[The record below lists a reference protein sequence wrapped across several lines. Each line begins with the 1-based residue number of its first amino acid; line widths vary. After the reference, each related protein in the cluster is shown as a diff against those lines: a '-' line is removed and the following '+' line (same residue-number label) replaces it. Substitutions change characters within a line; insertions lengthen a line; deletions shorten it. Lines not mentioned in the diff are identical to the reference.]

1 MEGRGA
7 GGGRERRPAGQPEEN
22 GTPVRWVS
30 VGAVLEGI
38 RALAAGLGTT
48 FRHLFRPAFTEQY
61 PEFRRRLPERSR
73 ARIILTRDP
82 DGDER
87 CVACYLCSAVC
98 PVSCI
103 SMESAQRPD
112 GRRYA
117 PWFRINF
124 ARCIYCGL
132 CEEACPTLAIQL
144 TPEFEFCQRDLL
156 RFVHEKEDL
165 LVAHGGKHPHYS
177 YYRHAGV
184 EVAGPKGCHVNEDEP
199 INVRT
204 NLP

>member
-1 MEGRGA
+1 MRLPAEKDSLSPWEGFLA
-7 GGGRERRPAGQPEEN
+7 L
-22 GTPVRWVS
+22 VS
-30 VGAVLEGI
+30 GFATVLKH
-38 RALAAGLGTT
+38 
-48 FRHLFRPAFTEQY
+48 FFRPPVTEQY
-61 PEFRRRLPERSR
+61 PEYKRTLPARSR

-103 SMESAQRPD
+103 SMQSAERKD

-117 PWFRINF
+117 RWFRINF
-124 ARCIYCGL
+124 ARCIYCGF

-144 TPEFEFCQRDLL
+144 TPDFEFCKDDILKM
-156 RFVHEKEDL
+156 VYEKEDL
-165 LVAHGGKHPHYS
+165 LVDHGGKNRDYNF
-177 YYRHAGV
+177 YRHAGV
-184 EVAGPKGCHVNEDEP
+184 AMVGEKGTHINEEAPVD
-199 INVRT
+199 IKS

>member
-1 MEGRGA
+1 MTVIKGIKGLYD
-7 GGGRERRPAGQPEEN
+7 GF
-22 GTPVRWVS
+22 
-30 VGAVLEGI
+30 VLV
-38 RALAAGLGTT
+38 LK
-48 FRHLFRPAFTEQY
+48 HLFRRPITEEY
-61 PEFRRRLPERSR
+61 PEYKRRLPVRSR

-103 SMESAQRPD
+103 SMQGAQRED
-112 GRRYA
+112 GRRFA

-144 TPEFEFCQRDLL
+144 TPFFETCTYDILPL
-156 RFVHEKEDL
+156 VAEKSDL
-165 LVAHGGKHPHYS
+165 LVDHGGKNHEYN
-177 YYRHAGV
+177 YYRWAGV
-184 EVAGPKGCHVNEDEP
+184 TVLGEKGTHINEAAPVNLKS
-199 INVRT
+199 

>member
-1 MEGRGA
+1 MSKDNA
-7 GGGRERRPAGQPEEN
+7 KFL
-22 GTPVRWVS
+22 T
-30 VGAVLEGI
+30 GI
-38 RALAAGLGTT
+38 WDGAAGLARGYATT
-48 FRHLFRPAFTEQY
+48 FRHMFRKPITEQY
-61 PEFRRRLPERSR
+61 PEEKRQLPERGR

-87 CVACYLCSAVC
+87 CVACYLCSGVC

-103 SMESAQRPD
+103 SMQSAERED

-117 PWFRINF
+117 VWFSINF

-144 TPEFEFCQRDLL
+144 TPDFEHCERDILTLL
-156 RFVHEKEDL
+156 AEKEDL
-165 LVAHGGKHPHYS
+165 LVDHGGKNKDYNF
-177 YYRHAGV
+177 YRHAGV
-184 EVAGPKGCHVNEDEP
+184 AMVGGKGEHINEAEPVN
-199 INVRT
+199 VKS

>member
-1 MEGRGA
+1 MELK
-7 GGGRERRPAGQPEEN
+7 Q
-22 GTPVRWVS
+22 GTGS
-30 VGAVLEGI
+30 YLEGLK
-38 RALAAGLGTT
+38 ALASGLATVCK
-48 FRHLFRPAFTEQY
+48 HLFRRPVTEEY
-61 PEFRRRLPERSR
+61 PEYKRTLPLRSR

-103 SMESAQRPD
+103 SMQSAERDD

-117 PWFRINF
+117 RWFRINF
-124 ARCIYCGL
+124 ARCIYCGF

-144 TPEFEFCQRDLL
+144 TPDFEFCKDDILKL
-156 RFVHEKEDL
+156 VYEKEDL
-165 LVAHGGKHPHYS
+165 LVDHGGKNHEYNF
-177 YYRHAGV
+177 YRHAGV
-184 EVAGPKGCHVNEDEP
+184 NVLGDKGTHIQENPPVNLKS
-199 INVRT
+199 

>member
-1 MEGRGA
+1 MIRWGIFGWRG
-7 GGGRERRPAGQPEEN
+7 
-22 GTPVRWVS
+22 
-30 VGAVLEGI
+30 EGI
-38 RALAAGLGTT
+38 PGLRAFITGGWAIALAMWTT
-48 FRHLFRPAFTEQY
+48 FKHLFRKPVTEQY
-61 PEFRRRLPERSR
+61 PEEKRTLPARSR

-103 SMESAQRPD
+103 SMQSAERQD
-112 GRRYA
+112 GRRWA

-144 TPEFEFCQRDLL
+144 TPAFEYCSYDVLTL
-156 RFVHEKEDL
+156 VAEKEHL
-165 LVAHGGKHPHYS
+165 LVDHGGKHPDYNF
-177 YYRHAGV
+177 YRHAGV
-184 EVAGPKGCHVNEDEP
+184 TVVGDKGTHVSEERP
-199 INVRT
+199 VNVRS